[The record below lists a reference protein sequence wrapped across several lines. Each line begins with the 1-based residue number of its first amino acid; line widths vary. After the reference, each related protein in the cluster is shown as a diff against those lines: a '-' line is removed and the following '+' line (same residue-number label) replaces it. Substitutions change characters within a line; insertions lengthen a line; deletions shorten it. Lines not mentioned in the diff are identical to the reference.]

1 MRTVKVELSEQTVTM
16 RVPKAT
22 EWKEYRQAIACVS
35 KLADIDSDEADDA
48 LTDPKVVKLLSSL
61 TGLEE
66 EVVTD
71 LYLDDYLVLVNALER
86 VSPDF
91 QKSKTP

>member
-1 MRTVKVELSEQTVTM
+1 MRTVEVKLSEQTVTM